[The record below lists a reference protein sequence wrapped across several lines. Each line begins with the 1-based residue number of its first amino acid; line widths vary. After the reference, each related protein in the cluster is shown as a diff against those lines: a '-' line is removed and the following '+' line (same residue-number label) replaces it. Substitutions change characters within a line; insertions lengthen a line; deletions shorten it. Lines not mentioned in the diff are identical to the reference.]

1 MGTRHERV
9 VLELDDQ
16 FTSGMARAYAA
27 TALLDKG
34 LNDLDGSSVR
44 ARRGVS
50 GLNDANALPG
60 VERNARKADQS
71 INQLT
76 GRIRL
81 MLDAAA
87 AVGPATL
94 PLAAGLVPGLA
105 AMATQVGAAVGG
117 IGVMVLGLKGLGD
130 GLKALNAYQLEP
142 TAENLAEMRLEM
154 EKLGPDAA
162 SFVRYL
168 DQLEPTLRS
177 LQMTARAGM
186 LPGFEDGIDAS
197 LTRLPQ
203 VRQIIAEISGSVGD
217 LASTAGESLG
227 GPKWDAFF
235 DFLDERAAPILT
247 EFMTTLGNFG
257 LGLANMMVAF
267 DPASRRFSGGLLE
280 MSEAFADW
288 SAGLEDNDTFQAFL
302 DYLIETGPKA
312 LDFVAAF
319 IDALSGIAQAAA
331 PVGDVV
337 LPILTKML
345 EVLAAIAKSD
355 IGTPIFAGMA
365 ALAAYNRLL
374 ATTGALQARMA
385 APGAGGLTGLIGGHA
400 RDIKASLPS
409 VAQVGTAFAKVGQ
422 SAQFASTKTLEAR
435 SAVRGFAR
443 EAAPAGAAVAG
454 MALLTSGAADN
465 IGLANTASLAL
476 MGTLAGPWGA
486 AIGAGVG
493 LTMDFAAANDDLWDA
508 LDRVNK
514 SLESANPTRSDLTRV
529 TSELDVATEKY
540 GELWNQ
546 LDRFGEEGWNP
557 LWQISNPGDAVAG
570 AKNFVEG
577 VFGKSDI
584 EEAYE
589 AQQKAAAA
597 QRELAESMK
606 FTNLS
611 AEQQEAALLAAA
623 AAAQEEADTIRG
635 QLIASMRA
643 LRAER
648 LRNVNAQ
655 LNYKASILDARDA
668 LKENG
673 RTVNENTRAGQANLR
688 SLYAL
693 AEAWNAQGKG
703 AKNAAGAMQ
712 AARKNFIDTAV
723 AMGMPIKK
731 ARELADRL
739 MEIPPKRVIIVDAQT
754 REAMGKLYELRNF
767 QIGDKTI
774 RIHTVRT
781 DSTGVDFVSGG
792 TPRRGKGSYSTG
804 GYTGPGG
811 KYEPAGVV
819 HRGEVVIP
827 QEDVRRDWDFL
838 RTRYG
843 HLPGFAG
850 GGVVGRSVGTAA
862 SMTYRDLEGA
872 GLVDWLHES
881 ARGLKELQRAL
892 EKSEKVLDKE
902 TKKRDALVSRRDE
915 LASGISTGLRSDLWE
930 QSGNAWSGGAQSAS
944 SVADADIREGRAFVR
959 LTREL
964 RRKGLKG
971 QALVEVIGTGD
982 IDRMAA
988 YSEMTRAELAG
999 FTQRVQV
1006 RERVLQRAGAVGGDA
1021 RYGSSIRGLD
1031 KSVNGIEREVRAL
1044 RKDVRKADRNN
1055 KKASEKNADDVTKG
1069 VNGAGTKGKRNRRR
1083 DR

>member
-1 MGTRHERV
+1 MGTRRERV

-16 FTSGMARAYAA
+16 FTSGMARAAAA
-27 TALLDKG
+27 TSLLDKS
-34 LNDLDGSSVR
+34 LDKLDGTSVR

-50 GLNDANALPG
+50 GLNEASALPG

-87 AVGPATL
+87 TVGPGLL
-94 PLAAGLVPGLA
+94 PLTAGVVPGLA
-105 AMATQVGAAVGG
+105 AMATQAGAAVGG

-197 LTRLPQ
+197 LARLPQ
-203 VRQIIAEISGSVGD
+203 VRQIIAEIAGSVGD
-217 LASTAGESLG
+217 LAATAGESLG

-247 EFMTTLGNFG
+247 EFVTTLGNFG

-267 DPASRRFSGGLLE
+267 DPVSRRFSGGLLE
-280 MSEAFADW
+280 MSEAFAGW
-288 SAGLEDNDTFQAFL
+288 SAGLEDNDSFQGFL
-302 DYLIETGPKA
+302 DYLIEAGPKA

-337 LPILTKML
+337 LPILTQIL
-345 EVLAAIAKSD
+345 DVLAAVAKSD
-355 IGTPIFAGMA
+355 IGTPIFAGLA
-365 ALAAYNRLL
+365 ALAAYNRVLSTTSAL
-374 ATTGALQARMA
+374 TKTTWGAQTKSSLTGAA
-385 APGAGGLTGLIGGHA
+385 AAITTVTSAQQRATMSTAALAAAERERSAAFRAG
-400 RDIKASLPS
+400 
-409 VAQVGTAFAKVGQ
+409 VGTVAK
-422 SAQFASTKTLEAR
+422 T
-435 SAVRGFAR
+435 
-443 EAAPAGAAVAG
+443 GAAVG
-454 MALLTSGAADN
+454 GLALASSGAASSM
-465 IGLANTASLAL
+465 GLSNTAAMAL

-486 AIGAGVG
+486 AIGGGIG
-493 LTMDFAAANDDLWDA
+493 LTMDLAAANDDLWDA

-540 GELWNQ
+540 GELWDQ

-557 LWQISNPGDAVAG
+557 LWQITNPGDSLAG
-570 AKNFVEG
+570 AKNIVEG

-597 QRELAESMK
+597 QRELADSMK

-611 AEQQEAALLAAA
+611 AEQQEAALNAAA
-623 AAAQEEADTIRG
+623 DAAQAEADTIRG
-635 QLIASMRA
+635 QLISAMRE
-643 LRAER
+643 LRSER
-648 LRNVNAQ
+648 LRAANAE

-693 AEAWNAQGKG
+693 AEAWNAQSNG
-703 AKNAAGAMQ
+703 AKNASGAMRD
-712 AARKNFIDTAV
+712 AKRNFVETAT
-723 AMGMPIKK
+723 AMGMPIDK
-731 ARELADRL
+731 ARQLANRL
-739 MEIPPKRVIIVDAQT
+739 FEIPTKRVVKIALEGADS
-754 REAMGKLYELRNF
+754 AMSKLYELRNLK
-767 QIGDKTI
+767 IGDKTI

-781 DSTGVDFVSGG
+781 DGGEPGFVSGG
-792 TPRRGKGSYSTG
+792 TPRRGEGEYSSG

-838 RTRYG
+838 RSRYG

-850 GGVVGRSVGTAA
+850 GGVVGRSVGTPAF
-862 SMTYRDLEGA
+862 MTYRDLEGA
-872 GLVDWLHES
+872 DLVRWLHDS
-881 ARGLKELQRAL
+881 ADGLKELQRAL
-892 EKSEKVLDKE
+892 EKSEKVIDKE
-902 TKKRDALVSRRDE
+902 TRKRDALVSRRDE
-915 LASGISTGLRSDLWE
+915 LASGINSGLRSDLWE
-930 QSGNAWSGGAQSAS
+930 QTGNAWSGGAQSAS
-944 SVADADIREGRAFVR
+944 SIADADIREGRTFVR
-959 LTREL
+959 LLREL

-999 FTQRVQV
+999 FTQRIQV
-1006 RERVLQRAGAVGGDA
+1006 RERVLQRAGAAGGDA
-1021 RYGSSIRGLD
+1021 RYGSSIRALD
-1031 KSVNGIEREVRAL
+1031 KSVNSIEREIRAL

-1083 DR
+1083 DRG